1 VPWWGF
7 ALVILA
13 VAAITCALW
22 GFVLMNRGEPASG
35 VGPTPTPIF
44 VVITATP
51 TLGSAPGETP
61 TPPGAGTPSGDTPVP
76 PTVELT
82 DLTPS
87 ATPSVPV
94 TIGSTVV
101 IAGTEGDGLAI
112 RQGPGLSYSYFFVG
126 NDGDVFT
133 VEDGP
138 RDADGH
144 TWWYL
149 TDPSDA
155 NRAGWA
161 AESYLVVLQPGS

>member
-13 VAAITCALW
+13 VAGVTCALW
-22 GFVLMNRGEPASG
+22 GFVLMSRGDPASG

-44 VVITATP
+44 VVITSTP
-51 TLGSAPGETP
+51 TLGAAPDESP
-61 TPPGAGTPSGDTPVP
+61 TLPAGTQPTAQVVP
-76 PTVELT
+76 PTIELPELT
-82 DLTPS
+82 PT
-87 ATPSVPV
+87 ATQAIPLA
-94 TIGSTVV
+94 IGSRVV

-138 RDADGH
+138 RDADGYV
-144 TWWYL
+144 WWYI
-149 TDPSDA
+149 TDPNDP

-161 AESYLVVLQPGS
+161 AETYLVALQPGS